1 MSTPPA
7 PEPSSAGSPGPPRVS
22 GSGRTAADLPAGEA
36 GIDIPSGD
44 DGGDRTSGDGPAGLP
59 SEADARALG
68 SVLRMRILRM
78 CLDEALTNK
87 EIARRLGKDPGTTY
101 HHVRTLADRGF
112 LAAQPE
118 RRGARGARE
127 VPYLATRKSW
137 RSPQVPGQYQVLV
150 DAFLEE
156 LAEAPSSSVVAARL
170 GVRLSPAAWEQALG
184 RISEVLQELADL
196 PPDTDGVPYSVFFAA
211 HEDVRRRPGPPAT

>member
-1 MSTPPA
+1 MST
-7 PEPSSAGSPGPPRVS
+7 G
-22 GSGRTAADLPAGEA
+22 AD
-36 GIDIPSGD
+36 
-44 DGGDRTSGDGPAGLP
+44 LP
-59 SEADARALG
+59 SEADARALA

-101 HHVRTLADRGF
+101 HHVRTLAARGF

-127 VPYLATRKSW
+127 VPYLATGKSW
-137 RSPQVPGQYQVLV
+137 RSPQPPGQQRVLV

-156 LAEAPSSSVVAARL
+156 LAEAPSSSVVMARL
-170 GVRLSPAAWEQALG
+170 GVRLSPAAWEQAVG

-196 PPDTDGVPYSVFFAA
+196 PPDSDGVPYSIFFAA
-211 HEDVRRRPGPPAT
+211 HEDVRRRPDPPAP